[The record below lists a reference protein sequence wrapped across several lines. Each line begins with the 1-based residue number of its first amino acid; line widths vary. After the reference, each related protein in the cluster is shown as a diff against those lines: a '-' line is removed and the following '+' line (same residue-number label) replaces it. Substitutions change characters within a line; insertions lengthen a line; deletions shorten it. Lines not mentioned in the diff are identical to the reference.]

1 MDLYSFSLALGGAG
15 LGVMALS
22 GLGHALSHSGSHA
35 DGLRAGGQLNVHGH
49 GHTHLH
55 GVKGSHSHGQGTHA
69 RGGMRAG
76 GVKGSISQRLWMLLS
91 PRVLFSALVGFGATG
106 LAARALSAGPRLA
119 IAVLGAVL
127 LERFVVSPL
136 WNFYMRFGSEPAM
149 SLEGCLGDEA
159 RAVTHFDERGQGV
172 VAIEL
177 DGRVVQLLGTLR
189 SEDRQAGMRVRAGD
203 AVWIDDVDE
212 TRNRCTVRPFQA

>member
-22 GLGHALSHSGSHA
+22 GLGHAISHSGSHA

-55 GVKGSHSHGQGTHA
+55 GVKGSHSHVQGA
-69 RGGMRAG
+69 RGQAAARAG
-76 GVKGSISQRLWMLLS
+76 GLKGNLSQRLWMLLS
-91 PRVLFSALVGFGATG
+91 PRVVFSAFVGFGATG
-106 LAARALSAGPRLA
+106 LAARAFTAGPRF
-119 IAVLGAVL
+119 AVAVAGAVL

-136 WNFYMRFGSEPAM
+136 WSFYMRFGSEPAM
-149 SLEGCLGDEA
+149 SLESCVGDEA

-177 DGRVVQLLGTLR
+177 DGRVVQLLGTLH